1 MNIISI
7 IALIIATVIP
17 LVVLY
22 IIYNRDLY
30 GMGTFRLILLCFI
43 WGGAAFLFASGVNRW
58 MLDSGLV
65 ETRDM
70 VVRFTAPITE
80 EILKGLILIYLVRR
94 PQFTYFVDG
103 AIYGFAAGIGFA
115 IIENYEYIFNNL
127 GAALA
132 VAIGRVISTNLIHAT
147 GSALVGIAFGKARFE
162 RTFGKARFI
171 LGGFTFAMILHIG
184 FNNLVTRVRSGLLL
198 IYAAGVGIAGLSVIW
213 GAIKRGIAEE
223 QTWIKETLGEADR
236 VTAGEAAAV
245 QRLSDIEVI
254 LAPLAKRFG
263 SEKASQIEHFLLLQ
277 AHLGI
282 MRKTLEK
289 LPDEKMVKSVE
300 LEMGNIRQE
309 MDEARK
315 VVGTYC
321 MMYLRGIFPED
332 DSHLWGHFEDV
343 ITERL
348 ASLPATASGSLYSK
362 LEAIRNESD
371 HTTAFD
377 KLG

>member
-1 MNIISI
+1 MF
-7 IALIIATVIP
+7 A
-17 LVVLY
+17 
-22 IIYNRDLY
+22 
-30 GMGTFRLILLCFI
+30 
-43 WGGAAFLFASGVNRW
+43 GGINRW
-58 MLDSGLV
+58 VLNVGIV
-65 ETRDM
+65 ETWDM

-80 EILKGLILIYLVRR
+80 EILKGLILLYLVRR

-115 IIENYEYIFNNL
+115 IIENFEYISNNI

-162 RTFGKARFI
+162 RIIGKTKFI
-171 LGGFTFAMILHIG
+171 ISGFTFAMILHVG
-184 FNNLVTRVRSGLLL
+184 FNNLVTRISSGLLL
-198 IYAAGVGIAGLSVIW
+198 IYAAGVGFAGLSVIW
-213 GAIKRGIAEE
+213 VAIKKGLAEE
-223 QTWIKETLGEADR
+223 QAWIKETLGEADR
-236 VTAGEAAAV
+236 VTAGEAKAV

-254 LAPLAKRFG
+254 LTPLAKRFG

-300 LEMGNIRQE
+300 LEMGNIRKE
-309 MDEARK
+309 MNEART

-332 DSHLWGHFEDV
+332 DNLLWGHFEEV
-343 ITERL
+343 INERL
-348 ASLPATASGSLYSK
+348 ANLPANASGSLYSK
-362 LEAIRNESD
+362 LETVGSETK
-371 HTTAFD
+371 HGTAFD
-377 KLG
+377 RLG